1 MTLTTREV
9 TFANVYDP
17 KSGPVKSW
25 KHRFLFFVRSLC
37 CCPFSAGSKGEMK
50 VGDREG
56 EGRKGEGTLMD
67 IEKES
72 ENRTRREEKRKE
84 VRETGVGR

>member
-1 MTLTTREV
+1 
-9 TFANVYDP
+9 
-17 KSGPVKSW
+17 
-25 KHRFLFFVRSLC
+25 
-37 CCPFSAGSKGEMK
+37 MK